1 MKLVLNEIIRAMQIQ
16 CSHEIDLCKVVL
28 RIGFLADSLPLTTE
42 ESAMK
47 PIFSKKGA
55 YLVLN
60 QLYFPELG
68 HGRLYR
74 WTENSFPF
82 FLFLKP
88 AEIN

>member
-1 MKLVLNEIIRAMQIQ
+1 MQIQ

-68 HGRLYR
+68 INHPPYMWFILSKNTYLELQPK
-74 WTENSFPF
+74 WTTVSHIR
-82 FLFLKP
+82 
-88 AEIN
+88 ASV